1 MRSNKLLWPLIGSVL
16 TGSAIFAG
24 IALFFNIPGVA
35 VMGVALSGGGLGW
48 WILLTQQRTQY
59 RQQCFF
65 MEVDFYQQVLALF
78 KHHPKIMY
86 AFTESR
92 HLVNGEFALQLEL
105 WIDDLR
111 EGRPL
116 GASAR
121 RFLDHHPHFVVGNL
135 IQLMV
140 AVELYGTLDYG
151 ASLDIIQDDL
161 EEWIEDTVLIKQ
173 QERQQRN
180 RIAILCVFSLII
192 AYFSQSMLASS
203 GVDSQQALTSGAL
216 VVFIAMIQAT
226 LGATQWILSLP
237 WVESSEEVW
246 RS

>member
-1 MRSNKLLWPLIGSVL
+1 MRAKAQRWAISGMAVV
-16 TGSAIFAG
+16 SAATFAG
-24 IALFFNIPGVA
+24 IAMLFNLPMVVILGISVSGA
-35 VMGVALSGGGLGW
+35 VLGW
-48 WILLTQQRTQY
+48 WFTLTQVRYKQY
-59 RQQCFF
+59 QASFF

-78 KHHPKIMY
+78 KHHPKILY
-86 AFTESR
+86 AFNESE
-92 HLVNGEFALQLEL
+92 HLVQGVFAQHIDQ

-116 GASAR
+116 GLSAR

-135 IQLMV
+135 VQLMV

-151 ASLDIIQDDL
+151 TSLDIIQDDL
-161 EEWIEDTVLIKQ
+161 EEWVEDTVLIKQ

-192 AYFSQSMLASS
+192 AYFSQSMLVSS
-203 GVDSQQALTSGAL
+203 GIGNQQAFTHGAML
-216 VVFIAMIQAT
+216 VFILMIQGT
-226 LGATQWILSLP
+226 LAATQWILALP
-237 WVESSEEVW
+237 WVEVTEEVW

>member
-1 MRSNKLLWPLIGSVL
+1 MPPKTVLWAFGGVTLLCGSGFAGVAWMFDLPNAAILGLGISGSV
-16 TGSAIFAG
+16 
-24 IALFFNIPGVA
+24 
-35 VMGVALSGGGLGW
+35 LGW
-48 WILLTQQRTQY
+48 WIVKTQQSFLHHQST
-59 RQQCFF
+59 FF

-78 KHHPKIMY
+78 KHHPKILY
-86 AFTESR
+86 AFRESE
-92 HLVNGEFALQLEL
+92 HLIGAEFAQHVTS
-105 WIDDLR
+105 WIDDLW

-121 RFLDHHPHFVVGNL
+121 RFLDQHPHFVVGNL

-161 EEWIEDTVLIKQ
+161 EEWIEDTVMIKQ

-180 RIAILCVFSLII
+180 RIAILCVFSLVI

-203 GVDSQQALTSGAL
+203 GVGEQQSLTSGAM
-216 VVFIAMIQAT
+216 VVFFLMIQAT
-226 LGATQWILSLP
+226 LAATQWILALP
-237 WVESSEEVW
+237 WVEPTEEVW

>member
-1 MRSNKLLWPLIGSVL
+1 MRRNRLSWPFIGAAL
-16 TGSAIFAG
+16 TSAVIFAG
-24 IALFFNIPGVA
+24 IALFFNLPAIA
-35 VMGVALSGGGLGW
+35 VVGIAISGGGLGW
-48 WILLTQQRTQY
+48 WILLTQQRTQHH
-59 RQQCFF
+59 QQSFF

-78 KHHPKIMY
+78 KHHPKILY

-92 HLVNGEFALQLEL
+92 HLVGGEFAQQLEL

-111 EGRPL
+111 EGRAL
-116 GASAR
+116 GVSAR
-121 RFLDHHPHFVVGNL
+121 RFLDQHPHFVVGNL

-140 AVELYGTLDYG
+140 AVELFGTVDYG
-151 ASLDIIQDDL
+151 VSLDIIQDDL
-161 EEWIEDTVLIKQ
+161 EEWIEDTVLVKQ

-203 GVDSQQALTSGAL
+203 GVDPQQALTSGAM
-216 VVFIAMIQAT
+216 VVFLAMVQTT